1 MNYKIAF
8 PAALAVAITVAAV
21 PATAQMQQPQ
31 KLYKY
36 VDAHGKVSYS
46 ERPPV
51 EATGKA
57 MEQLNRQ
64 GAVTRQVQAAPT
76 AEEIAAAAAER
87 RRKQDDEARLRE
99 ENRRN
104 QALLDTYASER
115 DIELSR
121 SRALEAV
128 ESSVK
133 DAEAK
138 LAEALK
144 RQEKLKAET
153 EFYAKKT
160 VPGRLKQEIENNERE
175 IGLQREA
182 IAKRDKEVAA
192 INAKYGED
200 KRRFIEVTRPKSAV
214 APATAAPAQ
223 PAVPP
228 ATAAQPAMQT
238 VSVATGAAAKR

>member
-1 MNYKIAF
+1 MNYKTSVA
-8 PAALAVAITVAAV
+8 AALAVALALLALPAA
-21 PATAQMQQPQ
+21 AQAPGQPQ

-36 VDAHGKVSYS
+36 VDAHGKVYYS

-76 AEEIAAAAAER
+76 PEEIAAATAER
-87 RRKQDDEARLRE
+87 RRKQDEEVRLRE
-99 ENRRN
+99 EARRN

-121 SRALEAV
+121 ARALEAV
-128 ESSVK
+128 ESAVK
-133 DAEAK
+133 DAESK
-138 LAEALK
+138 LADALK

-160 VPGRLKQEIENNERE
+160 VPGRLRQEMENNERE

-182 IAKRDKEVAA
+182 IAKRDKDVAA
-192 INAKYGED
+192 IHAKYDED
-200 KRRFIEVTRPKSAV
+200 KRRFLEITRAKPSTPP
-214 APATAAPAQ
+214 APAAQ
-223 PAVPP
+223 GQPP
-228 ATAAQPAMQT
+228 VQT
-238 VSVATGAAAKR
+238 VSVSPGPAAKR